1 MTGGRRILD
10 SAAGGGSS
18 SRPVPARDEI
28 FDNSDF
34 ILTPDQVPK
43 LFPITLTLAQLSSK
57 DSIRGHSADSSILGF
72 LCSKSQFLLNFP
84 FVGSLQ
90 YRIGIESSFCNDL
103 LENFV
108 VGYV

>member
-10 SAAGGGSS
+10 SAGGGSS
-18 SRPVPARDEI
+18 SSPIPARDEI

-43 LFPITLTLAQLSSK
+43 LFPITLALAQLSSK
-57 DSIRGHSADSSILGF
+57 DSIRGHSTDSSILGF
-72 LCSKSQFLLNFP
+72 LRPKSQFPPNFL
-84 FVGSLQ
+84 FVGGLQ

-103 LENFV
+103 LEDFV
-108 VGYV
+108 VGHV